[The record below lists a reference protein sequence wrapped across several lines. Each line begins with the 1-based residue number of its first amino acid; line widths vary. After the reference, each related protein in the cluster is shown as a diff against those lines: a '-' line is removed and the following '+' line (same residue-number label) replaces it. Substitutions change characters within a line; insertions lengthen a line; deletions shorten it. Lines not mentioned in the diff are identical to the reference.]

1 MQRLRDDQYGAV
13 MVLTGFAMVILLLFA
28 GLALDFGRTHLLRA
42 QLQTAL
48 DAAALAGALE
58 VIPMVEIQIPRWEWA
73 AETCTDPVSGNEYD
87 CSHWERTSPVRVS
100 GTEWDLLLHNR
111 GRELAGAQCRW
122 PYRCDFGYDIVRR
135 WQILPP
141 ETIPVAENTFHKNA
155 AWPAGSSGVRVE
167 GLRITVNPAKN
178 EVTATATMRAPTS
191 FLKLIRIRELRF
203 TRSGSAV
210 PVRR

>member
-1 MQRLRDDQYGAV
+1 MRRLRDNQHGAV
-13 MVLTGFAMVILLLFA
+13 MVLAGFAMLLLLLFA

-58 VIPMVEIQIPRWEWA
+58 VIPMVEIDIPRWRLISD
-73 AETCTDPVSGNEYD
+73 TCTGVPYD
-87 CSHWERTSPVRVS
+87 CSHWERTAPATVS

-111 GRELAGAQCRW
+111 GRELAGGQCRW
-122 PYRCDFGYDIVRR
+122 PYRCDSGYGIVRR
-135 WQILPP
+135 WQIMPP

-155 AWPAGSSGVRVE
+155 TWPGGSSGVRVE
-167 GLRITVNPAKN
+167 GLRIIVNPAKN

-191 FLKLIRIRELRF
+191 FLKLMGMRELRF
-203 TRSGSAV
+203 TRTGSAV